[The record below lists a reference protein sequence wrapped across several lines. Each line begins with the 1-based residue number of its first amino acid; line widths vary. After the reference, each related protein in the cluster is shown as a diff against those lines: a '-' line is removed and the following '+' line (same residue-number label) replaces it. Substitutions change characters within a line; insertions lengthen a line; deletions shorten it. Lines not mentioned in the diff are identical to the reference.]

1 MTRGNNRNKRKGT
14 ALAATAGSSLQTS
27 HIFNIAALVTPAEA
41 APIESYV
48 DHVSANGR
56 SIVRESVRVEPPS
69 PLKRARLGIQT
80 AEAASA
86 ARTVTFDV
94 ADTDRYVMDE
104 EDVDD
109 PPVPRLPR
117 VPNPKRFQPAV
128 GVSAIPCYC
137 FN

>member
-14 ALAATAGSSLQTS
+14 ALAATAGLSSQTS

-48 DHVSANGR
+48 DRVSANGR

-69 PLKRARLGIQT
+69 PLKRAHLGIQT

-86 ARTVTFDV
+86 AGTVTFDV
-94 ADTDRYVMDE
+94 ADTEHYVMDE

-109 PPVPRLPR
+109 PPCPSFASR
-117 VPNPKRFQPAV
+117 A
-128 GVSAIPCYC
+128 
-137 FN
+137 